1 MLLAAALLVTAC
13 AGGDGADGGGAAEPP
28 DSDQNGTEQNS
39 ADQDDADHDAEA
51 EREQRL
57 QELAEEYDAALAG
70 PAEQHTAEA
79 AEYVADMTVE
89 QQAGQVLIGEY
100 EGTDAAA
107 AAQLIED
114 LHLAG
119 IILMGHNIPGGT
131 DDVDTAALSEQ
142 IETISAAGGSD
153 EAEER
158 AAAPIISVDQ
168 EGGLVTRVGAPL
180 TEWPTPMAYG
190 AAYEGVAAGD
200 ADADEQ
206 SLEDYDLLTAVGH
219 QAMGADLAELGF
231 TMDFAP
237 NADVTIGADDP
248 TMGTR
253 SFGGRPDVVAD
264 LALAGLRGLA
274 EAGIPGSA
282 KHFPGHGSV
291 TEDSH
296 VTLPE
301 QPAEI
306 DELTDRDWAPF
317 SAVIEAGAP
326 MIMIGHLDVPA
337 LDPGMPSSLS
347 APAYEQLRE
356 MGHDGVV
363 VTDALNMAAVVDSHG
378 PAQAPVMALDAGAD
392 LLLMPSDVR
401 AAHGAIVDAV
411 ESGELPG
418 ERLNEAAERVVAL
431 MLWQQDLARGELD
444 AGPGVPLAEVLQE
457 EPPEEDQES
466 AVTAR
471 EVSSQAVTLVEGTC
485 EAELISE
492 VEPVAVAGG
501 TERDRSL
508 LGAALTDAGY
518 TVGAGGTEVSLMA
531 PEGSGAG
538 GDVAVALDRPEQL
551 EQSAASTRI
560 ALYART
566 QEAFEALVEVLGG
579 QAAPGALP
587 VPVGD
592 RGPGHSAC

>member
-1 MLLAAALLVTAC
+1 MASSMILSGC
-13 AGGDGADGGGAAEPP
+13 ASGDTDGGADGAADDDGATDVSDAE
-28 DSDQNGTEQNS
+28 G
-39 ADQDDADHDAEA
+39 DADAQREQEEQELQRERDEALA
-51 EREQRL
+51 ER
-57 QELAEEYDAALAG
+57 DAALAG
-70 PAEQHTAEA
+70 PAESHRAQAQEQVD
-79 AEYVADMTVE
+79 ELTVE
-89 QQAGQVLIGEY
+89 QQAGQVLVGEY
-100 EGTDAAA
+100 SGSDASSMAA
-107 AAQLIED
+107 LIDE
-114 LHLAG
+114 LHL
-119 IILMGHNIPGGT
+119 GGT
-131 DDVDTAALSEQ
+131 IVMGANVPSAEGEVDVEALGAELQTLQEAAEDR
-142 IETISAAGGSD
+142 EWPA
-153 EAEER
+153 
-158 AAAPIISVDQ
+158 IISVDQ

-264 LALAGLRGLA
+264 LVLAGLRGLA

-326 MIMIGHLDVPA
+326 MIMMGHLDVPA
-337 LDPGMPSSLS
+337 LDPGLPSSLS

-418 ERLNEAAERVVAL
+418 ERLTEAAERVVAL

-457 EPPEEDQES
+457 EPPEEDPES

-471 EVSSQAVTLVEGTC
+471 EVSSRAVTLVEGTC

-492 VEPVAVAGG
+492 VVTVTGG

-566 QEAFEALVEVLGG
+566 QEAFEALVEVLSG